1 MSDALYHQA
10 IMERAKAPARAGA
23 LPQPDGTATI
33 DNPLCGDRVKFDIML
48 RDGKIADVA
57 QHVRGC
63 ALCQASASVI
73 AGAAIGQD
81 EAALIGAE
89 KALRA
94 MLRDEAP
101 APAAPFQDL
110 SIFTPVRPHRSRH
123 DCVLLPF
130 EALRTALSAARK

>member
-1 MSDALYHQA
+1 MSDALYQQA
-10 IMERAKAPARAGA
+10 IMARAKTPERAGS

-33 DNPLCGDRVKFDIML
+33 DNPLCGDRVTFDL
-48 RDGKIADVA
+48 TVRDGKISDVA
-57 QHVRGC
+57 QLVRGC

-81 EAALIGAE
+81 DAGLAGAE
-89 KALRA
+89 TALRA

-130 EALRTALSAARK
+130 EAIRTALAAAKK

>member
-1 MSDALYHQA
+1 
-10 IMERAKAPARAGA
+10 
-23 LPQPDGTATI
+23 
-33 DNPLCGDRVKFDIML
+33 
-48 RDGKIADVA
+48 
-57 QHVRGC
+57 
-63 ALCQASASVI
+63 VI
-73 AGAAIGQD
+73 AGASIGQD

-101 APAAPFQDL
+101 APASPFQDL
-110 SIFTPVRPHRSRH
+110 SIFKPVRPHRSRH

>member
-1 MSDALYHQA
+1 M
-10 IMERAKAPARAGA
+10 
-23 LPQPDGTATI
+23 
-33 DNPLCGDRVKFDIML
+33 V
-48 RDGKIADVA
+48 RDGKISDVA

-81 EAALIGAE
+81 DAALAAAE
-89 KALRA
+89 TALRA
-94 MLRDEAP
+94 MLRDEAL

-130 EALRTALSAARK
+130 EAIRTALTAARK